1 MFDFE
6 DIKNDIITQNN
17 NLENTL
23 ALNSFNPI
31 VIFFNFYG
39 EYLPYIKEETNYND
53 LIPGGI
59 YKLDVVD
66 FDNTKELGVE
76 RYTMTQHKFYNMV
89 CTFSVNNKLFKSKD
103 FESSNLHENDNTYN
117 ILYNT
122 ILLKLQKNIFT
133 IKIKYF
139 DLFAIYMVHF
149 NANNTT
155 PLIYLSYRPDIK
167 ISEILPYIYDIY
179 DLTLYNK
186 INNEIKSCSF
196 DYYNSYY
203 KYICNPLKMQSVQNP
218 MFNDVRRGMIV
229 YFKYNDEH
237 YFIQTYPEITST
249 SLNDILLFD
258 FRKELHYKENDYISV
273 YTISPNDLF
282 SNMKF
287 MYVTSPCKLPEVYKY
302 IERGKTS
309 FYKNIQTTILK
320 IKVEK

>member
-76 RYTMTQHKFYNMV
+76 RYTITPHRLDYMCYKFAE
-89 CTFSVNNKLFKSKD
+89 NNKLFKSVNFK
-103 FESSNLHENDNTYN
+103 SNDITEFDNTYN
-117 ILYNT
+117 ILY
-122 ILLKLQKNIFT
+122 KEIFSKYT
-133 IKIKYF
+133 NNFIVNAKYF
-139 DLFAIYMVHF
+139 DLFALYIIYF
-149 NANNTT
+149 KGRNIT
-155 PLIYLSYRPDIK
+155 PIIYLSYRPDI
-167 ISEILPYIYDIY
+167 EITELLPYIYKIY
-179 DLTLYNK
+179 DLTSYSEIKNK
-186 INNEIKSCSF
+186 INSCNF

-203 KYICNPLKMQSVQNP
+203 KYICKPVKMQSEQSQI
-218 MFNDVRRGMIV
+218 FNNIRRGNIV

-237 YFIQTYPEITST
+237 YFIKTYPEINSF
-249 SLNDILLFD
+249 NDVLLFD
-258 FRKELHYKENDYISV
+258 FRIELHYKENDYTSV
-273 YTISPNDLF
+273 YTINNEDLF

-287 MYVTSPCKLPEVYKY
+287 MYVTSPCELPEFSQY
-302 IERGKTS
+302 ISRCKLS
-309 FYKNIQTTILK
+309 FSSDSHTIV
-320 IKVEK
+320 KVKLEK